1 MKFSIYALYKD
12 FDNVVTHLIYI
23 TTIFRSWTHFRLKYS
38 EMEVY
43 YMPEIE
49 ALAYN
54 LKRLRRK
61 MHATQFEFASE
72 CGISTE
78 TLSILECEKGDPK
91 LSTLQKIAAYADCE
105 VAELIDIGKYR

>member
-1 MKFSIYALYKD
+1 
-12 FDNVVTHLIYI
+12 
-23 TTIFRSWTHFRLKYS
+23 
-38 EMEVY
+38 
-43 YMPEIE
+43 MPEIE

-61 MHATQFEFASE
+61 MHETQFEFASE
-72 CGISTE
+72 CGISIE
-78 TLSILECEKGDPK
+78 TLSILECKKGDPK